1 MAKIAVV
8 EDNDAMRAQ
17 LCGFI
22 AQYAQESGHQLD
34 VTAFSDG
41 AQLVEPYRPG
51 FDIIFLDIEMP
62 KLGGMPTAE
71 RIRRQDPDVVLVFV
85 TNMAQY
91 AIRGYE
97 VDALDF
103 VLKPVSYYQ
112 FSTKLERALQ
122 RIQRRRGGQVA
133 LQVSGGVQ
141 LLDTDDILYL
151 ETRDRLLH
159 YHTAT
164 DTWSVRG
171 SLLKAEK
178 DLAAYHF
185 ARCNQCYLV
194 NLQYVKAVE
203 NDFVHINTDRLE
215 ISRRQRAAFLTA
227 VAFCLPLKHRPGF
240 RLRTLGM
247 LLPLIGL
254 TYVLD
259 PAAQSTSLHEL
270 QFSLLAL
277 YVSFFVLLGMMIY
290 ACVEID
296 RKGALY
302 CAMWSL
308 LTSQTAYEGWWL
320 AEVLFE
326 RRGTPLDIDGLPVRL
341 AQLTIGTVFYFVICN
356 ALSRKMS
363 YKGEYHIGPRQLTSA
378 FFVGIL
384 FMFQAALLSSRE
396 MFEMPASIA
405 GTVLIGQFY
414 FLTLLYFQTEVFKK
428 SAYRK

>member
-62 KLGGMPTAE
+62 TLGGMPTAE

-194 NLQYVKAVE
+194 NLRHVRGVQDDLVQVGAGAAGDQPPPAHGLSGRAGGLCRGCAVGGYTS
-203 NDFVHINTDRLE
+203 DMGGL
-215 ISRRQRAAFLTA
+215 
-227 VAFCLPLKHRPGF
+227 CCRPVRCGA
-240 RLRTLGM
+240 G
-247 LLPLIGL
+247 
-254 TYVLD
+254 
-259 PAAQSTSLHEL
+259 
-270 QFSLLAL
+270 LLA
-277 YVSFFVLLGMMIY
+277 
-290 ACVEID
+290 A
-296 RKGALY
+296 
-302 CAMWSL
+302 
-308 LTSQTAYEGWWL
+308 
-320 AEVLFE
+320 AE
-326 RRGTPLDIDGLPVRL
+326 
-341 AQLTIGTVFYFVICN
+341 
-356 ALSRKMS
+356 K
-363 YKGEYHIGPRQLTSA
+363 SA
-378 FFVGIL
+378 GIL
-384 FMFQAALLSSRE
+384 PCA
-396 MFEMPASIA
+396 PP
-405 GTVLIGQFY
+405 
-414 FLTLLYFQTEVFKK
+414 
-428 SAYRK
+428 

>member
-151 ETRDRLLH
+151 ETRDRL
-159 YHTAT
+159 
-164 DTWSVRG
+164 
-171 SLLKAEK
+171 
-178 DLAAYHF
+178 F
-185 ARCNQCYLV
+185 ALPHGHGYLV
-194 NLQYVKAVE
+194 GA
-203 NDFVHINTDRLE
+203 
-215 ISRRQRAAFLTA
+215 RQSAEGRKGSG
-227 VAFCLPLKHRPGF
+227 CLPLCALQP
-240 RLRTLGM
+240 
-247 LLPLIGL
+247 
-254 TYVLD
+254 VLSGQ
-259 PAAQSTSLHEL
+259 PAPCQ
-270 QFSLLAL
+270 
-277 YVSFFVLLGMMIY
+277 G
-290 ACVEID
+290 
-296 RKGALY
+296 R
-302 CAMWSL
+302 
-308 LTSQTAYEGWWL
+308 
-320 AEVLFE
+320 
-326 RRGTPLDIDGLPVRL
+326 
-341 AQLTIGTVFYFVICN
+341 
-356 ALSRKMS
+356 
-363 YKGEYHIGPRQLTSA
+363 
-378 FFVGIL
+378 
-384 FMFQAALLSSRE
+384 
-396 MFEMPASIA
+396 A
-405 GTVLIGQFY
+405 G
-414 FLTLLYFQTEVFKK
+414 
-428 SAYRK
+428 